1 MVNRTTKLKLKNKAE
16 EKSFFSLIFFHFYTG
31 TFFSNAEPNEKKES
45 VLPTPSI

>member
-1 MVNRTTKLKLKNKAE
+1 MVNRTTKLKLKNRAE
-16 EKSFFSLIFFHFYTG
+16 EKFLQPYFFHFYTG